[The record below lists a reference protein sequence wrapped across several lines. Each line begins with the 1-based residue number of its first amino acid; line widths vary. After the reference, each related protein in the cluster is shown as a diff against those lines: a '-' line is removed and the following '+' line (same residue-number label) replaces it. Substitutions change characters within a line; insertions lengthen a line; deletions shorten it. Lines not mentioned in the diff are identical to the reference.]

1 MDILK
6 ELCYNRAYIFR
17 EGEST
22 VMWWNRMILGFDS
35 YHVILWFLLY
45 SILGWIVESIYMSIC
60 NRKLTNRGFAK
71 GPFCPIYGVGALT
84 VYFVLRPYSSN
95 GFLLFLLGSLL
106 ATALELLTGIIMKRI
121 FGEIWWDYHEKPF
134 NYKGILCLE
143 SSIAWGFYTIGLFVF
158 LHKFVE
164 GFVNGIPMM
173 AGKALG
179 GFLAVLFTLDFANAF
194 YREKREALP
203 KQLIRIRE
211 GILNRFSR

>member
-1 MDILK
+1 M
-6 ELCYNRAYIFR
+6 
-17 EGEST
+17 
-22 VMWWNRMILGFDS
+22 WNRVIFGYDF
-35 YHVILWFLLY
+35 YHVLLWFLAY
-45 SILGWIVESIYMSIC
+45 SMLGWLVESIYMSIC
-60 NRKLTNRGFAK
+60 NRKLTNRGFAR
-71 GPFCPIYGVGALT
+71 GPICPIYGVGALT
-84 VYFVLRPYSSN
+84 VFFLLKPYSDN
-95 GFLLFLLGSLL
+95 LWKLFFFGSLL
-106 ATALELLTGIIMKRI
+106 ATTLEYFTAVLMNKI
-121 FGEIWWDYHEKPF
+121 FGEIWWDYTDKPF

-194 YREKREALP
+194 YREKQEALP

>member
-1 MDILK
+1 MNVYDMFLSFFT
-6 ELCYNRAYIFR
+6 Y
-17 EGEST
+17 
-22 VMWWNRMILGFDS
+22 GF
-35 YHVILWFLLY
+35 
-45 SILGWIVESIYMSIC
+45 LGWCTEVAFAAVKQ
-60 NRKLTNRGFAK
+60 RQFVNRGFLN
-71 GPFCPIYGVGALT
+71 GPICPIYGVGALT
-84 VYFVLRPYSSN
+84 VFFLLKPYSDN
-95 GFLLFLLGSLL
+95 LWKLFFFGSLL
-106 ATALELLTGIIMKRI
+106 ATTLEYFTAVLMNKI
-121 FGEIWWDYHEKPF
+121 FGEIWWDYTDKPF

-194 YREKREALP
+194 YREKREAFP

>member
-1 MDILK
+1 M
-6 ELCYNRAYIFR
+6 
-17 EGEST
+17 
-22 VMWWNRMILGFDS
+22 WNRVIFGYDF
-35 YHVILWFLLY
+35 YHVLLWFLAY
-45 SILGWIVESIYMSIC
+45 SMLGWLVESIYMSIC
-60 NRKLTNRGFAK
+60 NRKLTNWGFAR
-71 GPFCPIYGVGALT
+71 GPICPIYGVGALT
-84 VYFVLRPYSSN
+84 VFFLLKPYSDN
-95 GFLLFLLGSLL
+95 LWKLFFFGSLL
-106 ATALELLTGIIMKRI
+106 ATTLEYFTAVLMNKI
-121 FGEIWWDYHEKPF
+121 FGEIWWDYTDKPF

-194 YREKREALP
+194 YREKREAFP

>member
-1 MDILK
+1 MGLYGQAIQLQRDSLSGK
-6 ELCYNRAYIFR
+6 F
-17 EGEST
+17 
-22 VMWWNRMILGFDS
+22 NRM
-35 YHVILWFLLY
+35 
-45 SILGWIVESIYMSIC
+45 
-60 NRKLTNRGFAK
+60 
-71 GPFCPIYGVGALT
+71 
-84 VYFVLRPYSSN
+84 
-95 GFLLFLLGSLL
+95 
-106 ATALELLTGIIMKRI
+106 
-121 FGEIWWDYHEKPF
+121 
-134 NYKGILCLE
+134 
-143 SSIAWGFYTIGLFVF
+143 GFYTIGLFVF

>member
-1 MDILK
+1 
-6 ELCYNRAYIFR
+6 
-17 EGEST
+17 
-22 VMWWNRMILGFDS
+22 MILGFDS

-106 ATALELLTGIIMKRI
+106 ATALELLTGIIMKHI

-134 NYKGILCLE
+134 NYK
-143 SSIAWGFYTIGLFVF
+143 
-158 LHKFVE
+158 
-164 GFVNGIPMM
+164 
-173 AGKALG
+173 
-179 GFLAVLFTLDFANAF
+179 
-194 YREKREALP
+194 
-203 KQLIRIRE
+203 
-211 GILNRFSR
+211 

>member
-1 MDILK
+1 MVSCVQYAWLAGRVHLYVDLQPK
-6 ELCYNRAYIFR
+6 AYKPGICKR
-17 EGEST
+17 TDLSDLRGGS
-22 VMWWNRMILGFDS
+22 FDS
-35 YHVILWFLLY
+35 IFLL
-45 SILGWIVESIYMSIC
+45 
-60 NRKLTNRGFAK
+60 K
-71 GPFCPIYGVGALT
+71 
-84 VYFVLRPYSSN
+84 PYSDN
-95 GFLLFLLGSLL
+95 LWKLFFFGSLL
-106 ATALELLTGIIMKRI
+106 ATTLEYFTAVLMNKI
-121 FGEIWWDYHEKPF
+121 FGEIWWDYTDKPF

-194 YREKREALP
+194 YREKREAFP